1 MSNKTLED
9 LTVIEISSAIAG
21 PYTGKLLADNGAT
34 VIKVEPIDGALLRN
48 LSTWYDK
55 ELDTPDE
62 YTYAFFQ
69 YNSGKESFSVDL
81 KSEQGIEILWELV
94 DEADVFLENMR
105 SGALERLGL
114 TWEDMHERNE
124 SLIYCSITGYGEDG
138 PYSDWPAFDTAIQG
152 VSGWAS
158 QNRHKDR
165 PKTSD
170 VMAIDY
176 STALHA
182 LSGILMAIIE
192 RGRSGE
198 GQRIDVSMLDV
209 AIALLGNQLAELSAE
224 QADEQVAQ
232 KTFRQSPD
240 SIRRT
245 SDGYLVVLVMPND
258 WSEFC
263 QFIGKE
269 ELATDHRLSTLDGR
283 RAHADELTRE
293 LDQVFKER
301 TTEEWITALR
311 EELPQVI
318 TAPVNTIPDL
328 LEDDHIKEQ
337 ETIMQKSNS
346 AIGDY
351 FVARPAISFSRTPS
365 EIGDIPALGSDTDL
379 ILESLGYEASEINSF
394 KEEDIVK

>member
-1 MSNKTLED
+1 
-9 LTVIEISSAIAG
+9 
-21 PYTGKLLADNGAT
+21 
-34 VIKVEPIDGALLRN
+34 
-48 LSTWYDK
+48 
-55 ELDTPDE
+55 
-62 YTYAFFQ
+62 
-69 YNSGKESFSVDL
+69 
-81 KSEQGIEILWELV
+81 
-94 DEADVFLENMR
+94 
-105 SGALERLGL
+105 
-114 TWEDMHERNE
+114 
-124 SLIYCSITGYGEDG
+124 
-138 PYSDWPAFDTAIQG
+138 
-152 VSGWAS
+152 
-158 QNRHKDR
+158 
-165 PKTSD
+165 
-170 VMAIDY
+170 
-176 STALHA
+176 
-182 LSGILMAIIE
+182 
-192 RGRSGE
+192 
-198 GQRIDVSMLDV
+198 MLDV